1 MDFTVP
7 RMYHT
12 EWWNINTHRCNHISR
27 PPVNQELYGY
37 GRSFIAD
44 WARVGSVS
52 ITPSSK
58 NIQIESQMSMKL
70 VGKLQYYH
78 TPIPLLPTHY
88 LSVTPRTDSHLLTD
102 DTAYEQRRQE
112 NGDENEEKKR
122 LVDSSTVRDYG
133 YEQLL
138 NDYILGE
145 QASAAFLCGKLQ
157 GLLRANV
164 SRFMQISENDEVNS
178 SDDSVTDAKYKY
190 ASNHIIQQLFD
201 MAERGLNKCNSVD
214 EQNKLI
220 KKIQK
225 LVVSSTK
232 STGSF
237 PASLLLSNNST
248 TSGTNVDANT
258 NYPSAKRRRLTK
270 NSKATRTNVVDIDD
284 DGSDCECEKP
294 EQFLPSTVGKLLYPT
309 NLSLSSCLPSSSST
323 TTSRRLDNL
332 TFESDY
338 SRLLASFDPFV
349 IRLASRIVNPN
360 YLGNGLLCSVNSHN
374 YQSSVNHPHMILWC
388 SPQANSLCI
397 GNTLNLLKSDIY
409 ESNRFSILPFPLTK
423 LSSRS
428 FCELDAC
435 FSESSE
441 RIDIVGR
448 LLPASDSKKS
458 VICMQIKMNE
468 SNLSNFCIEN
478 VRLIRVPSGHYTTS
492 ICMSRWIPGEW
503 CMTSNHLDE
512 NYDRKASIRL
522 YSSGDAHLPM
532 WSGHIN
538 LGSYV
543 ETMIN
548 ENSMCLGSMIS
559 TSSSTSRKDL
569 IQSDIESYCKY
580 TSRKHLLRQHY
591 PNHHWTRVG
600 FGSYPG
606 ELCLTTTRRI
616 LMFDTRTASSNAY
629 QLLATTERQSLF
641 NSNDHITYCPP
652 KWIGDVYVLAGGYYS
667 MFLLDKRMPNRTVL
681 HWSHNLAKP
690 LAYLNWTEVSREHQS
705 MYDIPQLLISMTSQ
719 YPSDMSTFGLNF
731 NSSSGPQYI
740 GPCLSG
746 MPLTNVVS
754 SFNSN
759 NLFRFYNQNPL
770 LTGRLH
776 SSVCGTITYYSPADM
791 KNQFHTMLLTSHG
804 DLFDYCAYLTSSDI
818 NVHDNDVENY
828 RIKSQGIVA
837 NWLSELNCRSANKQ
851 KYGKHS
857 EEENIIPSTQ
867 SELKSHTGTLDLCN
881 IISEQHEVRNESSN
895 ESIQVNNATSTS
907 NNNYFTSKHLNILES
922 SIDSS
927 MESSKWLLRDLKSI
941 WNYNY
946 TDKMK
951 CENQN
956 SSEFT
961 SIFLDNLSDNRML
974 EEIAHQK
981 LITDSN
987 LCKLLDQRLNKLQ
1000 KLYATNKFV
1009 NNANER

>member
-7 RMYHT
+7 RTYYT

-27 PPVNQELYGY
+27 PPLNQELYGY

-52 ITPSSK
+52 ISRISE
-58 NIQIESQMSMKL
+58 NFRIESQMSMNL
-70 VGKLQYYH
+70 VGKLHYYH
-78 TPIPLLPTHY
+78 APIPLLPTHY
-88 LSVTPRTDSHLLTD
+88 SSVIPTTAAHLLND
-102 DTAYEQRRQE
+102 DTTYEQQRQE
-112 NGDENEEKKR
+112 NDDDNEKMKR

-145 QASAAFLCGKLQ
+145 QASAAF
-157 GLLRANV
+157 
-164 SRFMQISENDEVNS
+164 MQINQNVDEINDRE
-178 SDDSVTDAKYKY
+178 DIVTDAKCKY
-190 ASNHIIQQLFD
+190 ISNHIIQQLFD

-214 EQNKLI
+214 EQSKLI
-220 KKIQK
+220 KKIQN
-225 LVVSSTK
+225 LIVSSAK
-232 STGSF
+232 STNSF
-237 PASLLLSNNST
+237 PASLLPSNNST
-248 TSGTNVDANT
+248 ASGTNVNAIT
-258 NYPSAKRRRLTK
+258 NYPSTKRRRLTK
-270 NSKATRTNVVDIDD
+270 NSKTTRNNVDIDD
-284 DGSDCECEKP
+284 DFSGCESEKS
-294 EQFLPSTVGKLLYPT
+294 EQFLPSTVCKLLYPT
-309 NLSLSSCLPSSSST
+309 NLSLSPCLPSSSST
-323 TTSRRLDNL
+323 TTLRRLDNL
-332 TFESDY
+332 TLKSDY

-374 YQSSVNHPHMILWC
+374 YLSSVNHPHMILWC
-388 SPQANSLCI
+388 SPQINSFCI
-397 GNTLNLLKSDIY
+397 GNTLNLLKSDICQ
-409 ESNRFSILPFPLTK
+409 SNRFSILPFPLK
-423 LSSRS
+423 RLSSRS

-448 LLPASDSKKS
+448 LLPTLDSKKS
-458 VICMQIKMNE
+458 VICMQIKMNDL
-468 SNLSNFCIEN
+468 NLSNSCIEN

-503 CMTSNHLDE
+503 CMTNNYLDE

-522 YSSGDAHLPM
+522 YSSGDAQLPM
-532 WSGHIN
+532 WSGHIS
-538 LGSYV
+538 LGSYM

-548 ENSMCLGSMIS
+548 ENSLCLGSTIS
-559 TSSSTSRKDL
+559 TSSSTSVKDL

-580 TSRKHLLRQHY
+580 TPRKYLLRQHY
-591 PNHHWTRVG
+591 PNQHWIRVG

-616 LMFDTRTASSNAY
+616 LIFDTRAASSNAY
-629 QLLATTERQSLF
+629 QLLSTTERQSLF
-641 NSNDHITYCPP
+641 NPNDHITYCPP
-652 KWIGDVYVLAGGYYS
+652 KWIGDVYILAGGYYS

-719 YPSDMSTFGLNF
+719 YPADMSTFGLNF
-731 NSSSGPQYI
+731 NSSSGPQYV

-746 MPLTNVVS
+746 MPLTNLVS
-754 SFNSN
+754 SFHSSN
-759 NLFRFYNQNPL
+759 LCRFYNQNPL

-776 SSVCGTITYYSPADM
+776 SSVCGTITYYSPTDM
-791 KNQFHTMLLTSHG
+791 TNQFHTLLLTSHG

-818 NVHDNDVENY
+818 NVNDNDVENY
-828 RIKSQGIVA
+828 RIKSQGTVA

-851 KYGKHS
+851 KYGRYSGEK
-857 EEENIIPSTQ
+857 NIMPSTQ
-867 SELKSHTGTLDLCN
+867 SELKIHTGTLDLCN
-881 IISEQHEVRNESSN
+881 IISERQQEEVRNELSN
-895 ESIQVNNATSTS
+895 GSTQANNSTGTS
-907 NNNYFTSKHLNILES
+907 NKNYFTLEHLNMLES
-922 SIDSS
+922 LIDSS
-927 MESSKWLLRDLKSI
+927 MESSRWLLRDLKSI

-946 TDKMK
+946 SDKMK

-956 SSEFT
+956 SLEFT
-961 SIFLDNLSDNRML
+961 SIFLDNLSDNRMQ
-974 EEIAHQK
+974 EEITHQK
-981 LITDSN
+981 LITDGN
-987 LCKLLDQRLNKLQ
+987 LRKLLDQRLNKLK
-1000 KLYATNKFV
+1000 KLYANDASNKSV
-1009 NNANER
+1009 NTAGGR